1 MIFGTKNR
9 NIERNIHDDFA
20 LFLFSLRE
28 ASIIT
33 FNNNKLN
40 FSDNNYPI
48 ILHHW
53 IKIRLTVIHPIRI
66 TRYFRD
72 RDSRGKKEK
81 KEKARGKRI
90 EREILAEKPIM
101 RSRRRRIAPFTKK
114 PPIVSTCTASGCND
128 PARSRLPRLRYNQ
141 DFHSRDERERERK
154 GRIAQTRERA
164 FVWREMKSLSGQI
177 FSACVESF
185 PPAGDASFMA
195 SLEYRGGW
203 STMRQPPRWTNCK
216 RILSFFFSPI
226 RVVLLIIIESFFR
239 LKGRKG

>member
-1 MIFGTKNR
+1 MGNIGRKTNNAIEAATNRAIHEEAAYCLDVHRFGVQRPREEPPSAFTIQPR
-9 NIERNIHDDFA
+9 
-20 LFLFSLRE
+20 FS
-28 ASIIT
+28 
-33 FNNNKLN
+33 
-40 FSDNNYPI
+40 
-48 ILHHW
+48 
-53 IKIRLTVIHPIRI
+53 
-66 TRYFRD
+66 
-72 RDSRGKKEK
+72 
-81 KEKARGKRI
+81 
-90 EREILAEKPIM
+90 
-101 RSRRRRIAPFTKK
+101 FTWWK
-114 PPIVSTCTASGCND
+114 
-128 PARSRLPRLRYNQ
+128 
-141 DFHSRDERERERK
+141 RERERK

-226 RVVLLIIIESFFR
+226 RVVLLIIESFFR